1 VNALLHADQEHAMK
15 LPRRSFLELAA
26 GAAALPAVARKAQA
40 QAYPSRA
47 ITLVVGAAAGGPTDT
62 IGRIVTERMRAA
74 LGQTIVIE
82 NNGAAAGTIAHGRV
96 ARAAPDGYT
105 LSLGHWGTHVVNG
118 AVYTLTYDVQKDFEP
133 VALISVSPYFIV
145 GKKDLPPSDLK
156 ALIAWLKASGDK
168 VTQGTSGAGSPG
180 HIGGVF
186 LQSQL
191 GTRWV
196 FVPYRGANPVMQ
208 ALLAGEFD
216 WTFTTPDQGLPQI
229 QAGRIKPYAIT
240 AKSRMRLAPD
250 VPTTDEAGLPG
261 FYLSYWHGLWAP
273 KGTPREIIATLN
285 AAVVTALAEA
295 PVRQRLSDIGQEI
308 FPREQQTPQSLG
320 ALQQAEIDKWWPIIK
335 EVGIKVQ

>member
-1 VNALLHADQEHAMK
+1 MPNLK
-15 LPRRSFLELAA
+15 LPRRTFLHLAA
-26 GAAALPAVARKAQA
+26 SAAALPATTRIAGA

-133 VALISVSPYFIV
+133 VALISVSPYFMV
-145 GKKDLPPSDLK
+145 GKKDLPPNDLK

-240 AKSRMRLAPD
+240 AKSRMAHAPN

-261 FYLSYWHGLWAP
+261 FYLSYWHALWAP
-273 KGTPREIIATLN
+273 RGTPKDIVAQLN
-285 AAVVTALAEA
+285 ASVVAALAEPA
-295 PVRQRLSDIGQEI
+295 VRQRLDDLGQQV
-308 FPREQQTPQSLG
+308 FPPAQQTAETLG
-320 ALQQAEIDKWWPIIK
+320 ALQKAEIEKWWPLIK
-335 EVGIKVQ
+335 AAGIKPE

>member
-1 VNALLHADQEHAMK
+1 MPNLK
-15 LPRRSFLELAA
+15 LPRRTFLHLAA
-26 GAAALPAVARKAQA
+26 SAAALPAMTRIAGA
-40 QAYPSRA
+40 QAYPSRP
-47 ITLVVGAAAGGPTDT
+47 ITVVVGAAAGGPTDT
-62 IGRIVTERMRAA
+62 IGRIITERVRSL

-118 AVYTLTYDVQKDFEP
+118 AVYKLQYDVLKDFEP

-145 GKKDLPPSDLK
+145 GKRDHPANDLRG
-156 ALIAWLKASGDK
+156 LIAWLRTTGEKA
-168 VTQGTSGAGSPG
+168 TQGTSGAGSPG

-186 LQSQL
+186 LQSLL

-208 ALLAGEFD
+208 ALLASEFD

-240 AKSRMRLAPD
+240 AKSRMALAPN

-261 FYLSYWHGLWAP
+261 FHLSYWHGLWAP
-273 KGTPREIIATLN
+273 KGTPKDIVEKLN
-285 AAVVTALAEA
+285 AAAVAALAE
-295 PVRQRLSDIGQEI
+295 PTTRQRLNELGQEL
-308 FPREQQTPQSLG
+308 FPRDQQSAASLA
-320 ALQQAEIDKWWPIIK
+320 ALQKAEIEKWWPIIK
-335 EVGIKVQ
+335 DAGIKPEA